1 MKAVRNVAKEHM
13 PVQVEPTKMTVR
25 YALVLVAASTLT
37 LLGVTSYLLATG
49 HGLLMEPDGLAL
61 YYTFFTYEGTVLRDA
76 LASLASGTAPDF
88 SQFIFNLGYG
98 VDTLATMS
106 GTVNNPFSLT
116 AAFFPPELSEFGYYF
131 GIWLRVEFV
140 AFAFSLYCFNR
151 GKAPAPTLIG
161 TLSYLT
167 CGFMIFWSM
176 LRHPGFMMMAGLMP
190 LTLLGAD
197 KLFSGGRPAW
207 LVVPIAISFFTSVY
221 FTYMVCLFLLGYCL
235 IKYFFAPRERSL
247 VDFVKLVARFA
258 ACLLL
263 GFAIGAI
270 CGIPTI
276 MQMTSMGRV
285 TQSVAV
291 PLLFDPIY
299 YAALPSAMTGAFVTK
314 RGLYLGTISLFM
326 VAVFLLCGKRFDPA
340 ERKPWLV
347 GLGVIAV
354 LTCIP
359 WFGYMLNGFGYVS
372 DRWMA
377 LSGFCIG
384 YVTCLT
390 VPVLGKLERHEWR
403 RVLIA
408 LGVVMVLA
416 LAAALLHEN
425 LGAIPMTIVAALLIG
440 LIAVVHLRGI
450 RSATAVMACAFILCG
465 TCAAA
470 VFCSPIG
477 KSYEESFGAFGD
489 AYRMMY
495 EASPARA
502 VNDAGDGESRFS
514 TATSL
519 TTQANSG
526 LLLGEKGISV
536 FSSFYNQP
544 IDDFRDVMGISSNHI
559 NFIYSGN
566 DGRLALD
573 GFSGARYL
581 AATSRQ
587 THLVPATYKP
597 VSGSTNT
604 YDVYETDVALPLAFT
619 YDHAISQN
627 TFNDLSM
634 AERQEAILSGCVL
647 ADKDITGATIEPD
660 VHAESRPV
668 TMQAGKGIVVEDGKI
683 IVSSTDAKLT
693 LSFDGVD
700 ESETYLCFENLM
712 FEGLSS
718 SAAAQ
723 ATGGTASNSLKSLVQ
738 VVLYVQP
745 GEFTISTKVDDFTKS
760 TKIDTPASNK
770 WVGRTNWAINLGY
783 YEKAPHEMTLEFSQ
797 QGIYTFDSLQVAC
810 QPTQPVAE
818 SLTRLD
824 AAGASDISFQN
835 DTASALFHTGS
846 EGGYAFF
853 SLPYS
858 KGWSATLDGKP
869 ADILRA
875 DVGFMAVRVDEPG
888 DHEVV
893 LTYNTPG
900 LKLGAVI
907 SLCGIALFVVLVIVG
922 RIFRKRSARS
932 SS

>member
-13 PVQVEPTKMTVR
+13 PVQVEPTKMTMR
-25 YALVLVAASTLT
+25 YALALVAASTLT
-37 LLGVTSYLLATG
+37 LLGVVAYLLATG

-76 LASLASGTAPDF
+76 LAALASGTAPYF
-88 SQFIFNLGYG
+88 PQFTFDLGYG
-98 VDTLATMS
+98 ADILATMS

-116 AAFFPPELSEFGYYF
+116 SVFFPPEISEFGYYF

-167 CGFMIFWSM
+167 CGFMIYWSM
-176 LRHPGFMMMAGLMP
+176 LRHPGFMMMAGLLP

-207 LVVPIAISFFTSVY
+207 LVVSIAVSFFTSVY

-235 IKYFFAPRERSL
+235 IKYFFAPRDRS
-247 VDFVKLVARFA
+247 VADFVKLVARFA

-263 GFAIGAI
+263 GFAMGAI

-299 YAALPSAMTGAFVTK
+299 YAALPAALTGTYVTK
-314 RGLYLGTISLFM
+314 RGLYLGTVSLFM

-347 GLGVIAV
+347 ALGVITV

-377 LSGFCIG
+377 LSGFCLG

-403 RVLIA
+403 RILI
-408 LGVVMVLA
+408 VMGIVMILA
-416 LAAALLHEN
+416 LAAALLHGS
-425 LGAIPMTIVAALLIG
+425 LGAIPMTIVPALLIG
-440 LIAVVHLRGI
+440 LVVVTQIRGI
-450 RSATAVMACAFILCG
+450 RSVAAVMACAFIFCG

-470 VFCSPIG
+470 VYCSPIG
-477 KSYEESFGAFGD
+477 KSYEDSFGAFGD

-495 EASPARA
+495 EVSPARA
-502 VNDAGDGESRFS
+502 VKDASDSESRFS
-514 TATSL
+514 TAISH
-519 TTQANSG
+519 TTQANSS
-526 LLLGEKGISV
+526 LLLNEKGISI

-544 IDDFRDVMGISSNHI
+544 VDDFRDVMGVSSNHV

-581 AATSRQ
+581 AATSAQ
-587 THLVPATYKP
+587 SPLIPATYKP
-597 VSGSTNT
+597 AGVLASGYNA
-604 YDVYETDVALPLAFT
+604 YETDVALPLAFT
-619 YDHAISQN
+619 YDHAISQ
-627 TFNDLSM
+627 TAFNDMSM

-647 ADKDITGATIEPD
+647 ADKDISGTIVEPD
-660 VHAESRPV
+660 VHAQPCPV
-668 TMQAGKGIVVEDGKI
+668 TMQADKGIVVEDGKI

-700 ESETYLCFENLM
+700 NSETYLSFENLM
-712 FEGLSS
+712 FEGLNPG
-718 SAAAQ
+718 AAIQ
-723 ATGGTASNSLKSLVQ
+723 ATGGTRSSSPKALVKD
-738 VVLYVQP
+738 VLYVQP
-745 GEFTISTKVDDFTKS
+745 GEFTITTKVDGHTKK
-760 TKIDTPASNK
+760 TKIDTTESNK
-770 WVGRTNWAINLGY
+770 WVGRTNWIINLGY
-783 YEKAPHEMTLEFSQ
+783 RENALREMTLEFSQ
-797 QGIYTFDSLQVAC
+797 QGIYTFDSLQVEC
-810 QPTQPVAE
+810 QPVQPVVE
-818 SLTRLD
+818 SLTTLGK
-824 AAGASDISFQN
+824 AGASDISFRN

-888 DHEVV
+888 DHEVI

-907 SLCGIALFVVLVIVG
+907 SLCGIALFVILVIAG
-922 RIFRKRSARS
+922 RIFRNRSARS